1 MVRDYRPS
9 DLDRILKIW
18 LQANIQ
24 AHDFIDRSYWEENSG
39 LVRQLLPQ
47 ARVFVWEQGGEIQ
60 GFAGIVEE
68 NIEGIFVSEQYRSK
82 GIGAA
87 LLQEVKRRFP
97 RLTLQVYQK
106 NRRAFLFYQREGF
119 TVAEEKTDPATG
131 EMEYQ
136 MLWEKG

>member
-47 ARVFVWEQGGEIQ
+47 ARVLVWEQGGEIQ

-68 NIEGIFVSEQYRSK
+68 NIPNDRNFR
-82 GIGAA
+82 
-87 LLQEVKRRFP
+87 
-97 RLTLQVYQK
+97 
-106 NRRAFLFYQREGF
+106 
-119 TVAEEKTDPATG
+119 
-131 EMEYQ
+131 
-136 MLWEKG
+136 

>member
-68 NIEGIFVSEQYRSK
+68 NIEGFCQRAIPLQGNWSGASPGGKAPLPPAHIAGLPKKSTGFFVLSAGRVYCS
-82 GIGAA
+82 
-87 LLQEVKRRFP
+87 RR
-97 RLTLQVYQK
+97 K
-106 NRRAFLFYQREGF
+106 NGSGHR
-119 TVAEEKTDPATG
+119 
-131 EMEYQ
+131 
-136 MLWEKG
+136 

>member
-82 GIGAA
+82 GIRSGASPGGKA
-87 LLQEVKRRFP
+87 PLPPAHIAGLPK
-97 RLTLQVYQK
+97 
-106 NRRAFLFYQREGF
+106 
-119 TVAEEKTDPATG
+119 KTDG
-131 EMEYQ
+131 
-136 MLWEKG
+136 LFCFISGKGLL

>member
-24 AHDFIDRSYWEENSG
+24 AHDFINRSYWEENSG

-60 GFAGIVEE
+60 GFAGIP
-68 NIEGIFVSEQYRSK
+68 G
-82 GIGAA
+82 
-87 LLQEVKRRFP
+87 
-97 RLTLQVYQK
+97 
-106 NRRAFLFYQREGF
+106 
-119 TVAEEKTDPATG
+119 ATG
-131 EMEYQ
+131 PSGSTGPTGPTGMTGATGVTGPTGPTVTLIYTQPRERPIYRMFSYF
-136 MLWEKG
+136 KDN

>member
-68 NIEGIFVSEQYRSK
+68 NIEGIFVSE
-82 GIGAA
+82 
-87 LLQEVKRRFP
+87 
-97 RLTLQVYQK
+97 
-106 NRRAFLFYQREGF
+106 
-119 TVAEEKTDPATG
+119 
-131 EMEYQ
+131 
-136 MLWEKG
+136 